1 MQIHELPSIGGPVG
15 EDYLPIDHSDATYK
29 STFSALLTKIA
40 TTDTGTALIADSVD
54 TTNVIKT
61 AFSKVRTML
70 TNLANR
76 CNALEHR
83 TAYAANESE
92 QIGTAAARIMM
103 QGFITGGNQTIYMT
117 LTTPLLTSDV
127 TNVQVTAM
135 TGRLR
140 GVQGALNNM
149 TEDVN
154 FYSVSA
160 YTITAYICAR
170 NAVSVVLTRNAEFG
184 NAVNNTPVSYHGF
197 ITLKFT

>member
-1 MQIHELPSIGGPVG
+1 MQIHELPSIGGPDG
-15 EDYLPIDHSDATYK
+15 ADYLPVDHSNATYK
-29 STFSALLTKIA
+29 STFSDMLTKIV
-40 TTDTGTALIADSVD
+40 TTDSGTSLIADSVD

-76 CNALEHR
+76 CFALEKR
-83 TAYAANESE
+83 TAYSANDSE

-103 QGFITGGNQTIYMT
+103 NGFLTGGNTSVYMT
-117 LTTPLLTSDV
+117 ITTPLLTSDV
-127 TNVQVTAM
+127 SHVQVTAM

-140 GVQGALNNM
+140 GVQGPLNNM

-154 FYSVSA
+154 FYSSSA

-170 NAVSVVLTRNAEFG
+170 NAVSIVLVRNAEFT
-184 NAVNNTPVSYHGF
+184 NAVNNTPVNYHGF
-197 ITLKFT
+197 ISLKFT